1 MHGLGAMD
9 GVDLDKSISA
19 VGLPFLAWRLYRYLG
34 LLVFGGYVDEINGLN
49 IPSYMNQRPCS
60 YV

>member
-34 LLVFGGYVDEINGLN
+34 LFVFWGL
-49 IPSYMNQRPCS
+49 C
-60 YV
+60 